1 MIFLS
6 IKDRKKSMM
15 PPPLAADDEYPLALR
30 KDVSSFVLILLI
42 LFLLPIP
49 RGTYKDGGT
58 KDYCALTYRIIVWNR
73 LTDDSGRDASEGELT
88 TYHNT
93 SVFWF
98 PANFKSIDELYTS
111 RSRFLHYIRNLAGL

>member
-42 LFLLPIP
+42 LFLPIP

-73 LTDDSGRDASEGELT
+73 LTDDSGRDACLT
-88 TYHNT
+88 A
-93 SVFWF
+93 S
-98 PANFKSIDELYTS
+98 PAR
-111 RSRFLHYIRNLAGL
+111 RSARTDPTFFSS